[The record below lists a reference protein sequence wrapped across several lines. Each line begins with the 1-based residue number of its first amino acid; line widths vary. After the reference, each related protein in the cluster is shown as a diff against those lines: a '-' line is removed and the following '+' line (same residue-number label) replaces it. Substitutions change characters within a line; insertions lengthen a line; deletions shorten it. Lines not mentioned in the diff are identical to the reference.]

1 MIAFRCPVCSSRLGA
16 GADQASA
23 TVSCPRCSADLEVP
37 DPTAF
42 APGELLVADE
52 AAIQFRSGRE
62 IVSAEMDMTPMVD
75 VTFLLLIFFMITAAF
90 SLQKSFELPTP
101 NEDQPSTKSRTL
113 LDFESDPEF
122 VVVRIDRFNTY
133 HVTAAHWDEER
144 EAPSEQDLL
153 IDLRD
158 AREGDGQGSIPTRLL
173 VVAHGDARHE
183 RVITA
188 MDAGTAV
195 GMEDVKLVTVEEDET

>member
-1 MIAFRCPVCSSRLGA
+1 MIVFRCPVCSSRLGTA
-16 GADQASA
+16 DDQASA
-23 TVSCPRCSADLEVP
+23 SVNCPHCAAALEVP
-37 DPTAF
+37 DPTAS
-42 APGELLVADE
+42 AAGELLVAEE
-52 AAIQFRSGRE
+52 AAIQFQSDRHG
-62 IVSAEMDMTPMVD
+62 VDADVDMTPMVD

-90 SLQKSFELPTP
+90 SLQKSFELPAP
-101 NEDQPSTKSRTL
+101 KEDQPSTKARTL

-122 VVVRIDRFNTY
+122 VVVRIDQFNTY
-133 HVTAAHWDEER
+133 HVTASHWNEER

-153 IDLRD
+153 MGLRD
-158 AREGDGQGSIPTRLL
+158 ARQGDGQGNLPTRLL

-195 GMEDVKLVTVEEDET
+195 GMDDVKLVTVEEDET